1 MSNKTEQLK
10 ELGIDTEEGLACCAD
25 DEEFYLEMIEEYVR
39 EGKSRQEKLDAC
51 FAAEDWKNYSILSH
65 SLKSTSRMIGA
76 AALSE
81 LARELEFA
89 SREGDEEKVRSLHVG
104 MMRSYEGLLVNLEGI
119 IR

>member
-1 MSNKTEQLK
+1 MSSKMEQLK
-10 ELGIDTEEGLACCAD
+10 ELDIDTEEGLACCAD

-39 EGKSRQEKLDAC
+39 EGKERCEKLEAC
-51 FAAEDWKNYSILSH
+51 FAEEDWKNCSIHAH

-89 SREGDEEKVRSLHVG
+89 SREGDAEKVRSLHG
-104 MMRSYEGLLVNLEGI
+104 EMMRIYPALLENLEGI

>member
-1 MSNKTEQLK
+1 MSSEMEKLR

-25 DEEFYLEMIEEYVR
+25 DEEFYLEMIEEYAR
-39 EGKSRQEKLDAC
+39 EGKERYETLKQC
-51 FAAEDWKNYSILSH
+51 FARKDWKNYSIHAH

-89 SREGDEEKVRSLHVG
+89 SREGDEEKVQSLHDE
-104 MMRSYEGLLVNLEGI
+104 MMRSYDALLQDLEGI
-119 IR
+119 HP